1 MSDKEF
7 DKLLDEYFE
16 RFGENYPLVITS
28 QVNFDEHAKRIRK
41 CIDSGKKAPEPE
53 YEAGA
58 VY

>member
-1 MSDKEF
+1 MTSRDF

-28 QVNFDEHAKRIRK
+28 QVSLSEHAKRIRK
-41 CIDSGKKAPEPE
+41 CLDSGRKAPEPK